1 MIVQKRGRTMSGVEQ
16 GGKRRKI
23 IWFVEK
29 RAEVGGQRL
38 SINGERQLSG
48 LQCTIKSG
56 GNGRIEDVQVK
67 GTEAGSIVERRMDE
81 QD

>member
-1 MIVQKRGRTMSGVEQ
+1 MIVQKRGRTMSGVNK

-23 IWFVEK
+23 VWFVEK